1 VKTEAIED
9 IRAVLLLPQGERQVR
24 LILKLVENPPPEIL
38 VKARINLYNKET
50 FDFIQELQKDKRTLT
65 NEAILAKV
73 TAIDA
78 ILNEQITLCY
88 KIKDREAKTEV
99 LSLIYECKEKT
110 SKLIELLRTTGMGTI
125 DNYQLAQLNDLA
137 YRGVQRRGLQKKLDE
152 RALKN

>member
-1 VKTEAIED
+1 M
-9 IRAVLLLPQGERQVR
+9 
-24 LILKLVENPPPEIL
+24 
-38 VKARINLYNKET
+38 
-50 FDFIQELQKDKRTLT
+50 
-65 NEAILAKV
+65 
-73 TAIDA
+73 
-78 ILNEQITLCY
+78 
-88 KIKDREAKTEV
+88 KTEV

>member
-1 VKTEAIED
+1 V
-9 IRAVLLLPQGERQVR
+9 
-24 LILKLVENPPPEIL
+24 
-38 VKARINLYNKET
+38 
-50 FDFIQELQKDKRTLT
+50 
-65 NEAILAKV
+65 
-73 TAIDA
+73 
-78 ILNEQITLCY
+78 
-88 KIKDREAKTEV
+88 KTEV